1 MKKEELKTGNIML
14 YKTNDGGTEIDVKFE
29 NDTVWLNQKQLAVLF
44 DKWRTTVAE
53 HIQNI
58 FKEGELDEKSVCRE
72 FRQTADDGK
81 KYSVK
86 YYNLDVIIS
95 VGYRVKSLRGTQF
108 RIWATQRLKDYLV
121 KGFALNQKR
130 LEETKLH
137 ELEQVVAL
145 IKKNVDHKWLSH
157 KETAW
162 LLNVITHY
170 TYSWVL
176 LQKYDAGELKLPK
189 LNHTLKA
196 ELSYKEAKNA
206 VQEMKKNFLPQKQVS
221 ELFGIERNDEFKG
234 ILQSI
239 YQSFGGHELY
249 PTVEEKATHLLYFV
263 VKNHPFADGNKKIWA
278 FLFLRFLAKNGC
290 LYNHDGSKKIDDAT
304 VVAITLLVA
313 TCDKNQKD
321 LVVRLILNFL
331 AKKE

>member
-1 MKKEELKTGNIML
+1 MASVFGCSTDNVWSHLK
-14 YKTNDGGTEIDVKFE
+14 
-29 NDTVWLNQKQLAVLF
+29 
-44 DKWRTTVAE
+44 
-53 HIQNI
+53 NI
-58 FKEGELDEKSVCRE
+58 FKNNELIENQVTEDFSV
-72 FRQTADDGK
+72 TASDK
-81 KYSVK
+81 KTYKVK
-86 YYNLDVIIS
+86 HYNLDAIIS
-95 VGYRVKSLRGTQF
+95 VWYRVNSAKATQF
-108 RIWATQRLKDYLV
+108 RIRATSILKDYLV

-206 VQEMKKNFLPQKQVS
+206 VQEMKKNFLPKKQVS

-239 YQSFGGHELY
+239 YQSFDGHELY

-313 TCDKNQKD
+313 TCDKNQKEA
-321 LVVRLILNFL
+321 VIRLILNFF

>member
-1 MKKEELKTGNIML
+1 M
-14 YKTNDGGTEIDVKFE
+14 
-29 NDTVWLNQKQLAVLF
+29 
-44 DKWRTTVAE
+44 
-53 HIQNI
+53 
-58 FKEGELDEKSVCRE
+58 
-72 FRQTADDGK
+72 
-81 KYSVK
+81 
-86 YYNLDVIIS
+86 
-95 VGYRVKSLRGTQF
+95 
-108 RIWATQRLKDYLV
+108 
-121 KGFALNQKR
+121 
-130 LEETKLH
+130 
-137 ELEQVVAL
+137 

-206 VQEMKKNFLPQKQVS
+206 VQEMKKNFLPKKQVS

-239 YQSFGGHELY
+239 YQSFDGHELY